1 MKKIEL
7 PPQNEGGLHTLMNS
21 LGGMFMVFLK
31 QGHLGI
37 NENEEATHLFS
48 LMDRCNKDY
57 LYWSEVKY
65 KKMPDDTS
73 KEIFWHGLKAFRKF
87 SSKTISFGK
96 HNFTYFITP
105 HLQELLHKFD
115 LELGGQFG
123 GHNVLPDQD
132 KNKYLI
138 SSIMEEAIASS
149 QIEGAVT
156 TRKVAKEMLRQNQT
170 PKDRSQQMI
179 LNNYQTIRYLSEI
192 KFQDMTPEL
201 LCEIQSKITKNALDN
216 PEYEGKFRDSNDVD
230 VVDTIDGEIVHS
242 PPSSEELEDLIRA
255 ICDFFNKDIDG
266 NFIHPIVKAS
276 ILHFMIA
283 FIHPFGD
290 GNGRTA
296 RTIFYWYLL
305 KKRYWLVEYLSISR
319 IIAQSKSK
327 YYKAFVYT
335 ETDDNDLTY
344 FVHYQLHTLKQAL
357 EGLQTYISKQIQE
370 KRQMIDFQKLFSV
383 NTRQAI
389 ILKELHDNPD
399 WVFNVKEIENRNG
412 VSNQTARTDIIG
424 LIELGYL
431 EISKVNAK
439 EQKYYKSN
447 QFDELVKRGNKIPK
461 PIKLN

>member
-1 MKKIEL
+1 MKKIEKA
-7 PPQNEGGLHTLMNS
+7 PQNRAGLKGILDGFSGLGVIMQKMGYVQEEDDS
-21 LGGMFMVFLK
+21 LAQISDLIDK
-31 QGHLGI
+31 
-37 NENEEATHLFS
+37 
-48 LMDRCNKDY
+48 CNKDY
-57 LYWSEVKY
+57 LYWDKVKY
-65 KKMPDDTS
+65 QKVPEGILHEELWNTLKSFRTFSGKK
-73 KEIFWHGLKAFRKF
+73 IA
-87 SSKTISFGK
+87 FGK
-96 HNFTYFITP
+96 HDFSYFITP

-123 GHNVLPDQD
+123 GYNVLPDQD
-132 KNKYLI
+132 KNQYLI

-156 TRKVAKEMLRQNQT
+156 TRKVAKEMLRQNHT

-192 KFQDMTPEL
+192 KFQNMTPEL

-216 PEYEGKFRDSNDVD
+216 PEYEGKFRDSDDVNI
-230 VVDTIDGEIVHS
+230 VDSIDGEIVHT
-242 PPSSEELEDLIRA
+242 PPQAEELNDLVKIL
-255 ICDFFNKDIDG
+255 CDFFNEDIEG
-266 NFIHPIVKAS
+266 SFIHPIVKAC

-283 FIHPFGD
+283 YIHPFVD

-319 IIAQSKSK
+319 IIAQSKNK

-344 FVHYQLHTLKQAL
+344 FIHYQLHTLKQAL
-357 EGLQTYISKQIQE
+357 EGLQSYISKKIQE

-412 VSNQTARTDIIG
+412 VSNQTARMDIIG
-424 LIELGYL
+424 LIELGYI
-431 EISKVNAK
+431 EMSKVNAK
-439 EQKYYKSN
+439 EQKYYKSL
-447 QFDELVKRGNKIPK
+447 QFDGLVKKGNEIPK
-461 PIKLN
+461 HRKLS

>member
-1 MKKIEL
+1 
-7 PPQNEGGLHTLMNS
+7 MNS
-21 LGGMFMVFLK
+21 LGGIFMVFLK

-37 NENEEATHLFS
+37 NENEEVNQYFS
-48 LMDRCNKDY
+48 LIDRCNKDY
-57 LYWSEVKY
+57 LFWDEVKY
-65 KKMPDDTS
+65 KKMPNNTS
-73 KEIFWHGLKAFRKF
+73 KETFWHGLRAFRKF

-123 GHNVLPDQD
+123 GRNVLLDQD
-132 KNKYLI
+132 KNQYLI

-156 TRKVAKEMLRQNQT
+156 TRKVAKEMLRQNHT

-179 LNNYQTIRYLSEI
+179 LNNYWTIRYLSEI

-216 PEYEGKFRDSNDVD
+216 PEYEGKFRDSDDVNI
-230 VVDTIDGEIVHS
+230 VNSIDGEIVHT
-242 PPSSEELEDLIRA
+242 PPKVEELNELIKTL
-255 ICDFFNKDIDG
+255 CSFFNEDIEG
-266 NFIHPIVKAS
+266 SFIHPIVKAS

-283 FIHPFGD
+283 YIHPFVD

-319 IIAQSKSK
+319 IMAKSK
-327 YYKAFVYT
+327 TSYYKSFVYT

-344 FVHYQLHTLKQAL
+344 FIHYQLNTLKQAL
-357 EGLQTYISKQIQE
+357 EGLQTYIRKKIQE
-370 KRQMIDFQKLFSV
+370 KRQMIDFQKLFNV

-412 VSNQTARTDIIG
+412 VSNQTARADIIG
-424 LIELGYL
+424 LIELGYI

-447 QFDELVKRGNKIPK
+447 QFDELLKRGNKIPN
-461 PIKLN
+461 PIKLS